1 MAYNFYTCQLV
12 SAIAVLFQFIMC
24 CYCHYRNTKAKNRPS
39 FRQIRLHLDIA
50 AQEFIKINPAV
61 YLESQVDTMTVYRHD
76 NDEVVYRMVGNKR

>member
-12 SAIAVLFQFIMC
+12 SAIAVLSVYNVV
-24 CYCHYRNTKAKNRPS
+24 YCHDRNTKAKNRPS

-61 YLESQVDTMTVYRHD
+61 YLESQVDMMTVYRHD
-76 NDEVVYRMVGNKR
+76 NDKVVYRMVGNKR